1 MSAGAKIRIAGRLKL
16 RIDYRVFLLGDPPDS
31 ARGSESIGTRSVR
44 RRVSTSLSEAVRR
57 LACPQDTV
65 SAV

>member
-44 RRVSTSLSEAVRR
+44 RRVSTSLS
-57 LACPQDTV
+57 
-65 SAV
+65 